1 MQSARMAC
9 MALALLAA
17 PAGAAS
23 AAEELAVSV
32 ERKGAWF
39 AVRAHAMVAAPVAL
53 VWQVLTDYENIPQ
66 FIPGIARS
74 VLLMRAQDR
83 VLLEQQGEARFFLF
97 SFPIVVRY
105 EVQEAAPHWLASRAV
120 SGNLRRMSGRYDLNP
135 NAVRPGVQI
144 DYTGEIEPD
153 FDLPPLIGPFVLR
166 SMVREQFTAMIDEI
180 ERRALGGER
189 P

>member
-1 MQSARMAC
+1 

-23 AAEELAVSV
+23 AAEELAASV

-97 SFPIVVRY
+97 SFPI
-105 EVQEAAPHWLASRAV
+105 
-120 SGNLRRMSGRYDLNP
+120 
-135 NAVRPGVQI
+135 PGGSQ
-144 DYTGEIEPD
+144 G
-153 FDLPPLIGPFVLR
+153 
-166 SMVREQFTAMIDEI
+166 
-180 ERRALGGER
+180 
-189 P
+189 

>member
-1 MQSARMAC
+1 

-135 NAVRPGVQI
+135 NAARAGVPI
-144 DYTGEIEPD
+144 DYTRGNTT
-153 FDLPPLIGPFVLR
+153 R
-166 SMVREQFTAMIDEI
+166 
-180 ERRALGGER
+180 LGL
-189 P
+189 